1 MFIDV
6 LQKLCDERGISVYK
20 ATMEVGLN
28 RSAVAKW
35 KKGATPNGE
44 TLKKLAQFFGVDY
57 NYLLEGKSERSDAEI
72 ASEDPE
78 LSEILEKMKNRPE
91 MRMLFKLSADASA
104 DDVKQAIKIIEA
116 LRKEE

>member
-1 MFIDV
+1 MFYDRF
-6 LQKLCDERGISVYK
+6 LELCTRYNVKPGRACLEMGVS
-20 ATMEVGLN
+20 
-28 RSAVAKW
+28 RSLASKW
-35 KKGATPNGE
+35 KNEKTERPSVEVLEKMSSYFGLPIDRILSDEETPE
-44 TLKKLAQFFGVDY
+44 TG
-57 NYLLEGKSERSDAEI
+57 
-72 ASEDPE
+72 DPE